1 MRYLYNI
8 LYINKIVEQ
17 LFILFVTYKYKK
29 KLPKPYIICKKKDT
43 NIILYSG
50 QVFTWV

>member
-1 MRYLYNI
+1 MRCLYNI

-29 KLPKPYIICKKKDT
+29 KLPKPYIIYIKKNDT

-50 QVFTWV
+50 QVFT

>member
-1 MRYLYNI
+1 MTSLRIIITYYALYNI

-29 KLPKPYIICKKKDT
+29 KLPKPYKIYIKKK
-43 NIILYSG
+43 
-50 QVFTWV
+50 